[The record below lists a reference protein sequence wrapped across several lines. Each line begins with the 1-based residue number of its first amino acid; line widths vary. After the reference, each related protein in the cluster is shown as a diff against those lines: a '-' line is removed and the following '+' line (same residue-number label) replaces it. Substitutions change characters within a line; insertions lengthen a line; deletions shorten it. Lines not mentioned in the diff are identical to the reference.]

1 MVISLLTYQILKW
14 QNNNLFPFKYVCT
27 CSIYN
32 NVYEIFE
39 FKQRLNYQ
47 KKKKRSK
54 KAKNF
59 EPKPKAASF
68 SGYKNIWI
76 ILDQTLKVH
85 MVGNKK
91 KITINKIHILILR

>member
-1 MVISLLTYQILKW
+1 MYAHVAYTTMCMKSLSSSKGWIT
-14 QNNNLFPFKYVCT
+14 
-27 CSIYN
+27 
-32 NVYEIFE
+32 
-39 FKQRLNYQ
+39 